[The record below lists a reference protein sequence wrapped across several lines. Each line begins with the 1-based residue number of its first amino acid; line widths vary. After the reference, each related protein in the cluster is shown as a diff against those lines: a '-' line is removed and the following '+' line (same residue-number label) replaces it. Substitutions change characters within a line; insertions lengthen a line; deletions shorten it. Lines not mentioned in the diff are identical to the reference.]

1 MTDRTDRWG
10 LADTAALLVSP
21 QALVAFVAVAGASWL
36 RAVLVE
42 QLVQGVS
49 SGETSAAMVA
59 LASLVAGIFLAVLGA
74 GLHFWLSRSLA
85 GPPGSARPPAI
96 GLWLVLAL
104 VTIVFSFAVSAI
116 APVIYYGLMG
126 GIATERVLVLLQG
139 FNVAVR
145 AVLFPFSVF
154 MVALAHDGRSDGFGA
169 RFGFVLGRGIGYL
182 AAIVAVGGVL
192 VVGQA
197 MLLRGMP
204 PPVVPIVQSLVSG
217 AAQVLFIVIAIGAHR
232 ASRLASDRPSATF
245 G

>member
-1 MTDRTDRWG
+1 MTDTANRWSAG
-10 LADTAALLVSP
+10 DTAALAVSP
-21 QALVAFVAVAGASWL
+21 PALVALVVIAGASWL

-49 SGETSAAMVA
+49 SGASSGAMIA
-59 LASLVAGIFLAVLGA
+59 LVSLVAGIGLAVLGA

-96 GLWLVLAL
+96 GLWLALAL
-104 VTIVFSFAVSAI
+104 VTIIISFAVSAI
-116 APVIYYGLMG
+116 VPVVHYGLTG
-126 GIATERVLVLLQG
+126 GIATGRVLVLLQG

-145 AVLFPFSVF
+145 AVLFPVSLF

-169 RFGFVLGRGIGYL
+169 RIGFVVGRGVGYL

-204 PPVVPIVQSLVSG
+204 PPVVPIVQSLLAA

-232 ASRLASDRPSATF
+232 AFRLASERSSATF

>member
-1 MTDRTDRWG
+1 MTDSASRSG
-10 LADTAALLVSP
+10 AGDTAALLVSP
-21 QALVAFVAVAGASWL
+21 QALVAFVVIAGGSWL
-36 RAVLVE
+36 RAVLVARM
-42 QLVQGVS
+42 S
-49 SGETSAAMVA
+49 SGLATGETNAAMIA
-59 LASLVAGIFLAVLGA
+59 LVSLVAGIGLAVLGA

-96 GLWLVLAL
+96 GLWLGLAL
-104 VTIVFSFAVSAI
+104 FTIVISFAVSAI

-182 AAIVAVGGVL
+182 AAIVAVGFVL
-192 VVGQA
+192 VAGQA

-232 ASRLASDRPSATF
+232 AFRLASDRSSVTF

>member
-1 MTDRTDRWG
+1 MTDTTNHWSAG
-10 LADTAALLVSP
+10 DTAALAVSP
-21 QALVAFVAVAGASWL
+21 PALVAFVVIAGASWL
-36 RAVLVE
+36 RAVLVARMA
-42 QLVQGVS
+42 QGVPT
-49 SGETSAAMVA
+49 GETSAAMIGLV
-59 LASLVAGIFLAVLGA
+59 SLVAGIGLAALGA

-85 GPPGSARPPAI
+85 GPPGSARPPKV
-96 GLWLVLAL
+96 GLWLALAL
-104 VTIVFSFAVSAI
+104 VTIVISFVVSGI
-116 APVIYYGLMG
+116 APMVYFGLMG
-126 GIATERVLVLLQG
+126 GMAAERFVILLQG

-169 RFGFVLGRGIGYL
+169 RIGFVVGRGVGYL

-204 PPVVPIVQSLVSG
+204 PPVVPIVQSLIAG

-232 ASRLASDRPSATF
+232 AFRLASDGSSATF